1 MPKIKQLPK
10 LQQIPMGFWMS
21 DESFSV
27 ASRVIDQKT
36 LSDKQL
42 QRYYWGSAVA
52 MYLNWMFF
60 TYIGMLL
67 GQYVLGVTNWGLD
80 IAMVLAFIAIV
91 VLLLK
96 TNSHICCAPVAIV
109 SSVITMHWPYKIG
122 LLFSSLLAVSVGGVI
137 YKYYERKIEPIK

>member
-1 MPKIKQLPK
+1 
-10 LQQIPMGFWMS
+10 
-21 DESFSV
+21 
-27 ASRVIDQKT
+27 
-36 LSDKQL
+36 
-42 QRYYWGSAVA
+42 
-52 MYLNWMFF
+52 MFF

-109 SSVITMHWPYKIG
+109 SSVIIMHWPYKIG

-137 YKYYERKIEPIK
+137 YKYYERKVEPIK

>member
-91 VLLLK
+91 
-96 TNSHICCAPVAIV
+96 
-109 SSVITMHWPYKIG
+109 
-122 LLFSSLLAVSVGGVI
+122 
-137 YKYYERKIEPIK
+137 